1 MDRSKYRSAEGAAKG
16 GYILYDGPKP
26 PDVILIGT
34 GSEIV
39 ICVAAAKLLE
49 SQGKSVRIVSLPCW
63 ELFDEQPL
71 AYQQEVLPTAVR
83 ARVAVEAGVVQGW
96 EKYIGPAGKFVG
108 MVGFGASAPFE
119 ELYQHFK
126 ITPAAVIAAAEASMK
141 ASS

>member
-1 MDRSKYRSAEGAAKG
+1 
-16 GYILYDGPKP
+16 LYDSPKL

-39 ICVAAAKLLE
+39 ICVDAAKQLE
-49 SQGKSVRIVSLPCW
+49 SQGTSVRIVSLPCW

-71 AYQQEVLPTAVR
+71 AYQQEVLPMAVR
-83 ARVAVEAGVVQGW
+83 ARVAVEAGIAQGW
-96 EKYIGPAGKFVG
+96 EKYIGSSGKFVG
-108 MVGFGASAPFE
+108 MTGFGASAPFE

-126 ITPAAVIAAAEASMK
+126 ITPAAVVEAALASIK